1 MKKKFNVKSFVLI
14 GMLSSVAYVLMML
27 NFPLPPFPKYLMVD
41 FSDIPALIGALVLG
55 PLAGVLI
62 ELLKNILDFVMTGS
76 DTGVP
81 IGHIANFVAGTLFI
95 LPVYYVYKKIESKK
109 GMTYALIIGSVFMA
123 VFMSLLNYF
132 FFLPAYTWF
141 LNAPA
146 MSGPELRTTIVYAI
160 LPFNL
165 VKGLIIAVVFMIMFI
180 KMNHWITK
188 QRTAFE

>member
-76 DTGVP
+76 ETGVP
-81 IGHIANFVAGTLFI
+81 IGHIANFVAGILFV

-165 VKGLIIAVVFMIMFI
+165 VKGLIIAVVFMIMFM

-188 QRTAFE
+188 QRAAFE

>member
-1 MKKKFNVKSFVLI
+1 MKKKMKVKNFVLI
-14 GMLSSVAYVLMML
+14 GMLSSVSYVLMLL

-55 PLAGVLI
+55 PFAGVLI
-62 ELLKNILDFVMTGS
+62 ELVKNILDYVMTGS
-76 DTGVP
+76 ETGVP
-81 IGHIANFVAGTLFI
+81 IGHMANFVAGILFV
-95 LPVYYVYKKIESKK
+95 LPVYYVYSKLKSKK
-109 GMTYALIIGSVFMA
+109 GMTYALIVGSIFMA

-141 LNAPA
+141 LDAPA
-146 MSGPELRTTIVYAI
+146 MSGPELRKTIVYAI

-165 VKGLIIAVVFMIMFI
+165 VKGLLIAIVFMLMFI
-180 KMNHWITK
+180 KMNEWIQK